1 MKKFRLLSFSFLLN
15 ILFGFGYAV
24 IISRLLGVESRGVV
38 YAYQLPS
45 LFIATIIYSIFSQP
59 IFEYTGK
66 ISKGK
71 TTLLPIVY
79 SLIIATVIACIISY
93 LYDFFSQ
100 SSLDLLY
107 FNLLIMTQGINLFF
121 IGLARFNSSKNRYIL
136 SSITTPACLFLVTF
150 SAFLLFGYL
159 DEDLTLTLIAASYSL
174 STAAI
179 ILTISNQ
186 VEISFRRK
194 EHFSI
199 KGFTSRLMSIFI
211 HKSLNVIS
219 NYIDKLIIVSFFS
232 STTVGLIA
240 TCMTLESVSSKL
252 YNMMANY
259 QLNNVSNKRAK
270 GRDTKILYLA
280 GALIGLGG
288 VGTAYLFGA
297 LIIELMFGTEFA
309 DAAQFLWIIIAT
321 SVANGITWLISQDWL
336 LQKSYRKI
344 YLRQI
349 LGLAVIA
356 IGLLLIQVIGKDV
369 LFFLLTVFVSV
380 VVKLIYTVIRKKYED
395 KELTI
400 F

>member
-45 LFIATIIYSIFSQP
+45 LFIATIVYSIFSQP

-66 ISKGK
+66 ISAGK
-71 TTLLPIVY
+71 TTLHPIVY
-79 SLIIATVIACIISY
+79 SLVTATVIAFIVSY

-107 FNLLIMTQGINLFF
+107 FNLLIITQGINLFF
-121 IGLARFNSSKNRYIL
+121 IGLARFNSSKKRYIF

-150 SAFLLFGYL
+150 SAFLYFGYL
-159 DEDLTLTLIAASYSL
+159 NEDLTLALIAVSYSL

-179 ILTISNQ
+179 LLTISNQ
-186 VEISFRRK
+186 VEISFQK
-194 EHFSI
+194 KQFSI
-199 KGFTSRLMSIFI
+199 KQFTSRLMSIFI
-211 HKSLNVIS
+211 HKSLNVVS

-270 GRDTKILYLA
+270 RRDTKILYLA
-280 GALIGLGG
+280 GAVIGLGG
-288 VGTAYLFGA
+288 VGIAYLFGA
-297 LIIELMFGTEFA
+297 LIIELMFGNEFV

-344 YLRQI
+344 YLRQT

-369 LFFLLTVFVSV
+369 QFFLLTVFISV
-380 VVKLIYTVIRKKYED
+380 VAKLIYTVIRKKSES
-395 KELTI
+395 KEQTI